1 VSPDASS
8 PPVLTLFGSTNL
20 NSRSAH
26 IDTELSFIMVVPVA
40 SEQRSEKI
48 MSPAEEAETTTN
60 DNLAAMMSLRHRLAD
75 EITKLRAHA
84 VAWRGGERMVRFW
97 TKVIV
102 QIVKG
107 ML

>member
-1 VSPDASS
+1 M
-8 PPVLTLFGSTNL
+8 
-20 NSRSAH
+20 
-26 IDTELSFIMVVPVA
+26 IIPVA
-40 SEQRSEKI
+40 SEQHSEK
-48 MSPAEEAETTTN
+48 MQSPAEEAQVSETTTN

-84 VAWRGGERMVRFW
+84 VAWRGGERRVRFW